1 MSLTNRVT
9 VQAGWCALVYRKGTL
24 SRVLDPG
31 THRLYGAVSTVPVDL
46 RERLVT
52 LAPQEVLTSDA
63 VSLRITVVL
72 RIVVA
77 DAVAFVEKADDPVA
91 AVYLAAQIALRENA
105 AGLAAEDV
113 MRRSARI
120 DAEAIREAAREAG
133 ARTGVD
139 VLDAYVKDVIVPA
152 EIRTAAM
159 QLVTA
164 KSTVPRSWRR
174 RAPRRQRCGRWPTQ
188 ASCSTPTPRWRSCG
202 WSSRFRTARGSCWRS
217 AAPIPTRRLTRTNP
231 LVRRRGGAPRQ
242 SRRHTPPRRR
252 PRSTPASRT
261 RPTACHR
268 PGTATAP

>member
-164 KSTVPRSWRR
+164 KSHGAAQLEAA
-174 RAPRRQRCGRWPTQ
+174 RAETAALRALANAGKLLDAHPALAQLRLVQQIPYG
-188 ASCSTPTPRWRSCG
+188 
-202 WSSRFRTARGSCWRS
+202 SRVVLTLGGADSD
-217 AAPIPTRRLTRTNP
+217 AAPDPD
-231 LVRRRGGAPRQ
+231 
-242 SRRHTPPRRR
+242 
-252 PRSTPASRT
+252 
-261 RPTACHR
+261 
-268 PGTATAP
+268 